1 MDSEIKQIYW
11 SRPQVIKML
20 KVPYTKFITWEK
32 FFNVEAHRSIKAS
45 RKFAYF
51 TMEQV
56 ALFHHIKRLM
66 TEEKYTVEGAK
77 IQLRKANL
85 I

>member
-1 MDSEIKQIYW
+1 MSEEVKHQYW
-11 SRPQVIKML
+11 SRPQVTKML
-20 KVPYTKFITWEK
+20 SVPYTTLATWEK
-32 FFNVEAHRSIKAS
+32 FFNVVAHRSEKGS

-56 ALFHHIKRLM
+56 ALFHHIRRLM
-66 TEEKYTVEGAK
+66 VDEKYTVEGAK

>member
-1 MDSEIKQIYW
+1 MEEIKQKYW
-11 SRPQVIKML
+11 PRAEITRML
-20 KVPYTKFITWEK
+20 HIPPTTFVAWQRYFNIDGHHSEKGSKKF
-32 FFNVEAHRSIKAS
+32 V
-45 RKFAYF
+45 YF

-56 ALFHHIKRLM
+56 ALFHHIRRLM
-66 TEEKYTVEGAK
+66 VEEKYTVEGAK